1 MNLPKFVLAVAC
13 GLSVSATVPA
23 YAQDLTIIYKVTD
36 RMGGLSTAYKSSM
49 RTRVDHGP
57 HTISSGQV
65 VGPYTNIVDMVLG
78 KYVTIDH
85 QKKEYYEDTRQEQ
98 EASARLAKQQLE
110 MTRAKLK
117 ETYAK
122 MGKEP
127 PPLQSDARE
136 SASLEKL
143 SDRRTIAGYNCEHY
157 VITLTHSFDGK
168 VASVATY
175 NYWVAPD
182 LRDPSRAASDSFAPR
197 EKGFG
202 SEYSRVSRE
211 MEGKGLPLA
220 WTMTAPGIETSNEAI
235 EVKKGSIDPSVF
247 SVPAGYNKVESPAA
261 RSIRQDGISGTK

>member
-23 YAQDLTIIYKVTD
+23 CAEDLTIIYKVTD

-110 MTRAKLK
+110 KTRAKLK

-168 VASVATY
+168 IASVATY

-182 LRDPSRAASDSFAPR
+182 LRDPSRAASDSFAPQ

>member
-1 MNLPKFVLAVAC
+1 MASIANEPTMVLIC
-13 GLSVSATVPA
+13 ESAR
-23 YAQDLTIIYKVTD
+23 Y
-36 RMGGLSTAYKSSM
+36 MSSM
-49 RTRVDHGP
+49 RTRQDHGP

-65 VGPYTNIVDMVLG
+65 GGPYTNIVDMVLG

-85 QKKEYYEDTRQEQ
+85 QKKEYYEYTPQEG

-110 MTRAKLK
+110 KTTAKLK

-157 VITLTHSFDGK
+157 VITLTHSLNGK

-182 LRDPSRAASDSFAPR
+182 LRDPSRGAWDSFAPQ
-197 EKGFG
+197 EKGLS
-202 SEYSRVSRE
+202 SEYFRVARE

-220 WTMTAPGIETSNEAI
+220 WTMTAPGIESSSEAI